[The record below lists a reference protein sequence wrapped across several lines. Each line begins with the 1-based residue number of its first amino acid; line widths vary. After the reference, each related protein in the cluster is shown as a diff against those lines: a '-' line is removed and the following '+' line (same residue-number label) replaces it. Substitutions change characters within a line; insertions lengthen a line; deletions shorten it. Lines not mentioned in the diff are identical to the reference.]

1 MTVKEAIKT
10 LEHYLDY
17 WKQISDEEGFPIDDD
32 VKAMEM
38 AIEALKEQKTSQLIT
53 NGIGVR
59 YCSNCRRIDNKYSV
73 YER

>member
-1 MTVKEAIKT
+1 MTKEEAIKT
-10 LEHYLDY
+10 C
-17 WKQISDEEGFPIDDD
+17 KQVRKYFKGGKLVTDNTDAIYE
-32 VKAMEM
+32 ALTM